1 MFSLSK
7 ILALVAILGAVWYG
21 FKLIGRLDDARKRK
35 AQRPARGGPA
45 QADSRRSAPSRADE
59 PADGVLDLVKD
70 ESGNYVAKDKR
81 DDRL

>member
-35 AQRPARGGPA
+35 AERPVRGGST
-45 QADSRRSAPSRADE
+45 QAETRRSAPPRADE